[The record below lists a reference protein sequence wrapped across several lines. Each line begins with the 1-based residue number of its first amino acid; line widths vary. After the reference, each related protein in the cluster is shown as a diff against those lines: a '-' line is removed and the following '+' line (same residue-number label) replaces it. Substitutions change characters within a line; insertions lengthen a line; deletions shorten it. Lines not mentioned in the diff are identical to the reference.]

1 MARRAAGR
9 FIGWFRP
16 ARITAD
22 RPSPSLQEQ
31 LYAAIR
37 RAVLGGEL
45 AAGERLP
52 SSRALAADLGVGRNT
67 VIAAVER
74 LVAEGYLESRRGAGL
89 FVAADLPPE
98 GLGEASRPG
107 AGRLDPV
114 LSRRSG
120 RFAPLHAEGEQ
131 SQSQV
136 RAKPFATGPLALDAF
151 PLDVWRRLGAQAL
164 RRDGA
169 RLLAAAPA
177 QGLPRLR
184 QVLAGYLAETRGVAC
199 SPETIAIVSGA
210 QQALDLIGRLLL
222 DPGDAVA
229 VEDPGYVGLR
239 EALAGIGARLLP
251 VAVDGQGLDPAT
263 LARLQPSPK
272 LVMLTPSHQ
281 FPLGM
286 TLPLGRRL
294 ALLAEARARG
304 LWIVEDDYDC
314 EFRYSGPPLQALQGL
329 DGGERVLYVGTFS
342 KVLFPGLRLGY
353 VVLPPGLMEGFLRLK
368 ATADGF
374 APPAAQATLA
384 AFIAEGH
391 LAQHVRR
398 MRVLY
403 RRRRAALLDALQ
415 RHAADL
421 VEVCPSQAGLHVA
434 VTFRDGRD
442 DRAAAA
448 TAQAAGLSVMPL
460 SRYAVARPM
469 SGLVLGFAAFPEAEL
484 EAGVQLLAKA
494 LR

>member
-1 MARRAAGR
+1 MARRAEGR

-16 ARITAD
+16 ARGKDGTRGD
-22 RPSPSLQEQ
+22 PGLQEQ

-52 SSRALAADLGVGRNT
+52 SSRALAADLGLGRNT
-67 VIAAVER
+67 VIVAMER

-89 FVAADLPPE
+89 FVAADIPPE
-98 GLGEASRPG
+98 GVAVNIAPG
-107 AGRLDPV
+107 APV

-131 SQSQV
+131 GTS
-136 RAKPFATGPLALDAF
+136 RPFATGPLALDEF
-151 PLDVWRRLGAQAL
+151 PLDLWRRLGAQTL
-164 RRDGA
+164 RRAG
-169 RLLAAAPA
+169 RQFLAAGPA
-177 QGLPRLR
+177 QGLPLLR
-184 QVLAGYLAETRGVAC
+184 QMLAGYLAETRGVVC
-199 SPETIAIVSGA
+199 TPETIVIVSGA

-229 VEDPGYVGLR
+229 VEDPGYIGLR
-239 EALAGIGARLLP
+239 EALAGIGARLHP
-251 VAVDGQGLDPAT
+251 VAVDGQGFDPAA
-263 LARLQPSPK
+263 LARLNPAPK

-286 TLPLGRRL
+286 TLPLARRL
-294 ALLAEARARG
+294 ALLAEARARS

-353 VVLPPGLMEGFLRLK
+353 VVLPVPLVEGFLRLK

-403 RRRRAALLDALQ
+403 RRRRAALLAALTK
-415 RHAADL
+415 HAADL
-421 VEVCPSQAGLHVA
+421 IEICASEAGLHLA

-442 DRAAAA
+442 DRVAAAA
-448 TAQAAGLSVMPL
+448 AQAAGLSVAPL
-460 SRYAVARPM
+460 SRYAIARPV
-469 SGLVLGFAAFPEAEL
+469 SGLVLGFAAFPEADL
-484 EAGVQLLAKA
+484 EAAVQLLVKA

>member
-1 MARRAAGR
+1 MPRRAAGR

-16 ARITAD
+16 QRGAGDA
-22 RPSPSLQEQ
+22 SLQAQ

-37 RAVLGGEL
+37 RAVLSGEL
-45 AAGERLP
+45 TTGERLP
-52 SSRALAADLGVGRNT
+52 SSRALAADLGLGRNT
-67 VIAAVER
+67 VMAAMER
-74 LVAEGYLESRRGAGL
+74 LAAEGYLESRRGAGL
-89 FVAADLPPE
+89 FVAADLPSE
-98 GLGEASRPG
+98 GI
-107 AGRLDPV
+107 AGRPARQPETV

-120 RFAPLHAEGEQ
+120 RFGQIHAEGEPYPGQ
-131 SQSQV
+131 FPA
-136 RAKPFATGPLALDAF
+136 RPFATGPLALDEF
-151 PLDVWRRLGAQAL
+151 PLDLWRRLTSQAL
-164 RRDGA
+164 RGKDSL
-169 RLLAAAPA
+169 RLLANGPA
-177 QGLPRLR
+177 QGLPELR
-184 QVLAGYLAETRGVAC
+184 QALASYLAATRGVAC
-199 SPETIAIVSGA
+199 TAETVVIVSGA

-239 EALAGIGARLLP
+239 EALAGVGAKLHP
-251 VAVDGQGLDPAT
+251 VPVDAQGFDPAA
-263 LARLQPSPK
+263 LAGLQPAPK

-286 TLPLGRRL
+286 TLPLARRL
-294 ALLAEARARG
+294 ALLAEARGRN

-314 EFRYSGPPLQALQGL
+314 EFRYGGPPLQALQGL

-353 VVLPPGLMEGFLRLK
+353 VVLPPALVEGFLRLK

-374 APPAAQATLA
+374 APPATQAVLA
-384 AFIAEGH
+384 RFIADGH

-403 RRRRAALLDALQ
+403 RKRRAALLEALQ
-415 RHAADL
+415 REVADL
-421 VEVCPSQAGLHVA
+421 FEIGATEAGLHLA
-434 VTFRDGRD
+434 VRFKDGRD
-442 DRAAAA
+442 DRIAVEAVR
-448 TAQAAGLSVMPL
+448 AAGLSAMPL
-460 SRYAVARPM
+460 SRYAIARPV

-484 EAGVQLLAKA
+484 QAAVQRLVKA

>member
-16 ARITAD
+16 ARSSGD
-22 RPSPSLQEQ
+22 PSLQEQ
-31 LYAAIR
+31 LYSAIR
-37 RAVLGGEL
+37 KAVLAGEWL
-45 AAGERLP
+45 PGERLP
-52 SSRALAADLGVGRNT
+52 SSRTLAADLGLGRNT
-67 VIAAVER
+67 IVAAIER
-74 LVAEGYLESRRGAGL
+74 LVAEGYLETRRGAGL

-98 GLGEASRPG
+98 GIAETA
-107 AGRLDPV
+107 AKAAAPV
-114 LSRRSG
+114 LSRRSD
-120 RFAPLHAEGEQ
+120 RFAPLHAEGESFLGQ
-131 SQSQV
+131 LPA
-136 RAKPFATGPLALDAF
+136 RPFATGPLALDEF
-151 PLDVWRRLGAQAL
+151 PLDLWRRLTAQTLRGPGA
-164 RRDGA
+164 A
-169 RLLAAAPA
+169 RLLANGPA
-177 QGLPRLR
+177 QGLPELR
-184 QVLAGYLAETRGVAC
+184 QNLSGYLTNSRGVIC
-199 SPETIAIVSGA
+199 TPHTIVVVSGA

-239 EALAGIGARLLP
+239 EALAGVGAKLHP
-251 VAVDGQGLDPAT
+251 VPVDAQGFDPAV
-263 LARLQPSPK
+263 LARLQPAPK

-286 TLPLGRRL
+286 TLPLARRL
-294 ALLAEARARG
+294 ALLAEARARN

-314 EFRYSGPPLQALQGL
+314 EFRYGGPPLQALQGL

-353 VVLPPGLMEGFLRLK
+353 VVLPPALVEGFLRLK

-374 APPAAQATLA
+374 APPLSQAVLA
-384 AFIAEGH
+384 RFIAEGH

-403 RRRRAALLDALQ
+403 RKRRAALLETLQ
-415 RHAADL
+415 REAADL
-421 VEVCPSQAGLHVA
+421 FELGASEAGLHLA
-434 VTFRDGRD
+434 VRFRDGRD
-442 DRAAAA
+442 DRAAAE
-448 TAQAAGLSVMPL
+448 TARAAGLSVMPL
-460 SRYAVARPM
+460 SRYAIARPV

-484 EAGVQLLAKA
+484 AAAVQRLVKA

>member
-16 ARITAD
+16 ARGPGD
-22 RPSPSLQEQ
+22 SSLQEQ

-37 RAVLGGEL
+37 KAVLSGEL
-45 AAGERLP
+45 TTGERLP
-52 SSRALAADLGVGRNT
+52 SSRTLAADLGLGRNT
-67 VIAAVER
+67 VMAAVDR
-74 LVAEGYLESRRGAGL
+74 LVAEGYLEGRRGAGL

-98 GLGEASRPG
+98 GLGG
-107 AGRLDPV
+107 AGGAARPAGPI
-114 LSRRSG
+114 LSRRSD
-120 RFAPLHAEGEQ
+120 RFVRLHAEGEAFPGQ
-131 SQSQV
+131 FPA
-136 RAKPFATGPLALDAF
+136 RPFATGPLALEEF
-151 PLDVWRRLGAQAL
+151 PLDLWRRLTAQTLRGAGA
-164 RRDGA
+164 A
-169 RLLAAAPA
+169 RLLANGPA
-177 QGLPRLR
+177 QGLPELR
-184 QVLAGYLAETRGVAC
+184 QNLSGYLTNSRGVAC
-199 SPETIAIVSGA
+199 TPETIVIVSGA

-239 EALAGIGARLLP
+239 EALAGVGAKLHP
-251 VAVDGQGLDPAT
+251 VPVDAQGFDPAA
-263 LARLQPSPK
+263 LARLQPAPK

-286 TLPLGRRL
+286 TLPLARRL
-294 ALLAEARARG
+294 ALLAEAQARN

-314 EFRYSGPPLQALQGL
+314 EFRYGGPPLQALQGL

-353 VVLPPGLMEGFLRLK
+353 VVLPPALVEGFLRLK

-374 APPAAQATLA
+374 APPASQAVLA
-384 AFIAEGH
+384 RFIAEGH

-403 RRRRAALLDALQ
+403 RKRRTALLEALQ
-415 RHAADL
+415 RHAGDL
-421 VEVCPSQAGLHVA
+421 FEIGTTEAGLHLA
-434 VTFRDGRD
+434 VRFRDGRD
-442 DRAAAA
+442 DRIAVE
-448 TAQAAGLSVMPL
+448 TVRAAGLNAMPL
-460 SRYAVARPM
+460 SRYAIQRPV
-469 SGLVLGFAAFPEAEL
+469 SGLVLGFAAFPEVEL
-484 EAGVQLLAKA
+484 EAAVQRLVKA

>member
-16 ARITAD
+16 VRGAND
-22 RPSPSLQEQ
+22 PSLQEQ

-37 RAVLGGEL
+37 QAVLGGECSP
-45 AAGERLP
+45 GERLA
-52 SSRALAADLGVGRNT
+52 SSRTLAADLGLGRNT
-67 VIAAVER
+67 VMAALER

-89 FVAADLPPE
+89 FVAADLPSE
-98 GLGEASRPG
+98 GIGESHANPAS
-107 AGRLDPV
+107 PV
-114 LSRRSG
+114 LSRRSD
-120 RFAPLHAEGEQ
+120 RFARLHAEGESFPGQ
-131 SQSQV
+131 FPA
-136 RAKPFATGPLALDAF
+136 RPFATGPLALDEF
-151 PLDVWRRLGAQAL
+151 PLDLWRRLTAQAL
-164 RRDGA
+164 RGAGAA
-169 RLLAAAPA
+169 RLLASGPA
-177 QGLPRLR
+177 QGLPELR
-184 QVLAGYLAETRGVAC
+184 QNLSGYLTNSRGVAC
-199 SPETIAIVSGA
+199 TPERIVIVSGA

-239 EALAGIGARLLP
+239 EALAGVGAKLHP
-251 VAVDGQGLDPAT
+251 VPVDAQGFDPAA
-263 LARLQPSPK
+263 LARLQPAPK
-272 LVMLTPSHQ
+272 LVMVTPSHQ

-286 TLPLGRRL
+286 TLPLSRRL
-294 ALLAEARARG
+294 ALLAEARARN

-314 EFRYSGPPLQALQGL
+314 EFRYGGPPLQALQGL

-353 VVLPPGLMEGFLRLK
+353 VVLPPALVDGFLRLK

-374 APPAAQATLA
+374 APPATQAVLA
-384 AFIAEGH
+384 RFIAEGH

-403 RRRRAALLDALQ
+403 RKRRAALLDALQ
-415 RHAADL
+415 REAADL
-421 VEVCPSQAGLHVA
+421 FEIGATDAGLHLA
-434 VTFRDGRD
+434 VRFRDGRD
-442 DRAAAA
+442 DRAAVEAVR
-448 TAQAAGLSVMPL
+448 AAGLSAMPL
-460 SRYAVARPM
+460 SRYAIARPV

-484 EAGVQLLAKA
+484 TQAVQRLVKA